1 MAGFLDT
8 PVAGPLTLRKVGQG
22 LREAIGAPMASD
34 IQQGN
39 VAIKQARE
47 EYPTVDNLAGIHPL
61 VAAGQVA
68 NDMAVGQ
75 TDGGTAMN
83 VAQAIP
89 VVKGLRGLSALLSKA
104 AGPKIYGTKYVVDAP
119 ATIKK
124 NIALTGAQ
132 VLGQPAH
139 AE

>member
-1 MAGFLDT
+1 MPSLLDT
-8 PVAGPLTLRKVGQG
+8 PFAGPYSVRKLGQG
-22 LREAIGAPMASD
+22 LREAIGGTIASD
-34 IQQGN
+34 MVQGN
-39 VAIKQARE
+39 TAIKQLRE

-68 NDMAVGQ
+68 NDMAADQV
-75 TDGGTAMN
+75 DGGTVMN
-83 VAQAIP
+83 AAQAVP

-104 AGPKIYGTKYVVDAP
+104 TGPKLYGTKYVVNAP

-124 NIALTGAQ
+124 NIALTGVQ
-132 VLGQPAH
+132 VLGQPVR

>member
-1 MAGFLDT
+1 MPSLLDT
-8 PVAGPLTLRKVGQG
+8 PFAGPYSVRKLGQG
-22 LREAIGAPMASD
+22 LRDAIGGPIANDMA
-34 IQQGN
+34 QGN
-39 VAIKQARE
+39 TAIKQLRD
-47 EYPTVDNLAGIHPL
+47 EYPTVDNFAGIHPL

-68 NDMAVGQ
+68 NDMAADQ
-75 TDGGTAMN
+75 IDGGTVMN
-83 VAQAIP
+83 AAQAVP

-104 AGPKIYGTKYVVDAP
+104 SGPTINRTKYVVNAP

-132 VLGQPAH
+132 VLGQPVH